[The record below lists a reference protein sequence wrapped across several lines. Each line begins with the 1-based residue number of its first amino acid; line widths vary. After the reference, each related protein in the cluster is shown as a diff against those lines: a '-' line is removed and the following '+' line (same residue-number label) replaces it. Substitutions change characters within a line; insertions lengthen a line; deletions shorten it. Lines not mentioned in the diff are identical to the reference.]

1 MDLESM
7 HCIGSEI
14 ETPEASRVWEGSVTT
29 LLGLE
34 RGPCALLR
42 IEKKSLFKITDFGE
56 SRVV

>member
-1 MDLESM
+1 MGLESM
-7 HCIGSEI
+7 HCIGAEI

-42 IEKKSLFKITDFGE
+42 IEKIAFKITDFGE